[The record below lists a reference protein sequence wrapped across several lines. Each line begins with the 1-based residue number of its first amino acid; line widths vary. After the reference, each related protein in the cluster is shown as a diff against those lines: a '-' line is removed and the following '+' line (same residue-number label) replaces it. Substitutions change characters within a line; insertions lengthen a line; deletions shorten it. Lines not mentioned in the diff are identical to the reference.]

1 MNEGP
6 HRVHTKY
13 LTIFEQQNLS
23 YSLRNQNDSYEIFIV
38 SVETHQSFFVNAGQT
53 KFKDIQGPGGK
64 KSSFSRT
71 FKDFKDNFKNSRISR
86 FLKDRG
92 NHG

>member
-1 MNEGP
+1 MK
-6 HRVHTKY
+6 V
-13 LTIFEQQNLS
+13 
-23 YSLRNQNDSYEIFIV
+23 V
-38 SVETHQSFFVNAGQT
+38 QT

-92 NHG
+92 NHASLAPQLTTVDEICRNEVGHYAHIMAFFSIS

>member
-1 MNEGP
+1 MK
-6 HRVHTKY
+6 V
-13 LTIFEQQNLS
+13 
-23 YSLRNQNDSYEIFIV
+23 V
-38 SVETHQSFFVNAGQT
+38 QT

-92 NHG
+92 NHDLAGMVLYFDNIAFTMEL